1 MLGNMSDQIDAATIT
16 PEAKPNK
23 VFSKRAGM
31 DLRIRNTKADPI
43 VVPRKGISM
52 AIITPIITCEYYG
65 WQMQ

>member
-1 MLGNMSDQIDAATIT
+1 MLGNMSDHIDAATIT
-16 PEAKPNK
+16 PEAKPNS

-52 AIITPIITCEYYG
+52 AIITPVMAGEYYG
-65 WQMQ
+65 WEMQ